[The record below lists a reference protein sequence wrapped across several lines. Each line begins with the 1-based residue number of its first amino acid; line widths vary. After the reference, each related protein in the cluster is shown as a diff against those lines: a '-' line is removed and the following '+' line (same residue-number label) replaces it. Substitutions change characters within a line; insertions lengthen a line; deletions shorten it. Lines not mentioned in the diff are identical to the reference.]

1 MQKGETIVGDLYY
14 GLDYGLDYGFLEEL
28 SLTAAN
34 LAAVVTWQG

>member
-28 SLTAAN
+28 SLTAAD
-34 LAAVVTWQG
+34 LPAVVTWQG

>member
-14 GLDYGLDYGFLEEL
+14 GLDYGFLEEL
-28 SLTAAN
+28 SLTAAD